1 MGSAGRIVHRRSGI
15 DTRVTIGERV
25 LRVLLLVVVV
35 SVGAYM
41 VVVVRIVVGR
51 RIVAVVAEM
60 VVTHILLYISL
71 VVA

>member
-1 MGSAGRIVHRRSGI
+1 
-15 DTRVTIGERV
+15 
-25 LRVLLLVVVV
+25 
-35 SVGAYM
+35 M

>member
-1 MGSAGRIVHRRSGI
+1 
-15 DTRVTIGERV
+15 
-25 LRVLLLVVVV
+25 
-35 SVGAYM
+35 M

-71 VVA
+71 VVAQVHGFRVLVVGREMTMAVGGNPGGIAGVV